1 VSTSTRTAPQRKVP
15 PAPAPQ
21 HVTLVPAQRP
31 SRRGLLP
38 RAFENTPGRLRLAAL
53 VSVLVCLIFA
63 LLGANAFRNR
73 GDALDAARA
82 GADQVV
88 RVQGIATNLAQADAV
103 VTNAFLQGGTA
114 GPAALQQFDAF
125 LAAAS
130 SGIADASRA
139 EPGDAAALAAVNQSL
154 TRYSAAIATANAN
167 NRLGNEVGS
176 AYLRQASTLLRTKSN
191 DYAAMLPT
199 LQSMADTDA
208 QRVDDDFAAASRSL
222 IYIFLAGF
230 VVLAGLFAVQVWLAR
245 RTRRMINLPLGAGTV
260 TVFVTLAFGVFAML
274 ASQSAANTVRD
285 THYTAAK
292 ALAQAR
298 IAGFDAKANES
309 LTLVYRGTGQ
319 DYEKASQAEIQTARD
334 NLAVAANAGVAAAG
348 IPAFRQWTAVHTQ
361 IRKLDDGG
369 QWDAAVALATGTR
382 TPTGTDDSPTSF
394 ARFDAASGHALTAEA
409 NAVRHGL
416 NSAESLLVIL
426 GWLTLALGL
435 VAAVLA
441 WRGIAQRLE
450 EYR

>member
-1 VSTSTRTAPQRKVP
+1 VAPQRQAP

-21 HVTLVPAQRP
+21 PQTVVPARRP
-31 SRRGLLP
+31 ARQGALA
-38 RAFENTPGRLRLAAL
+38 RAFENTPGRLRAAALAA
-53 VSVLVCLIFA
+53 VVVCLLFA
-63 LLGANAFRNR
+63 LLGANAFRTR
-73 GDALDAARA
+73 GDALDAARV
-82 GADQVV
+82 GAAQVV

-103 VTNAFLQGGTA
+103 VTNAFLQGGA
-114 GPAALQQFDAF
+114 ASPAALREFDQFIGN
-125 LAAAS
+125 AS
-130 SGIADASRA
+130 SGIAEASRA
-139 EPGDAAALAAVNQSL
+139 EPGDATALAAVNQSL
-154 TRYSAAIATANAN
+154 TRYSAAIAAANVN

-199 LQSMADTDA
+199 LQSVADTDA

-222 IYIFLAGF
+222 IYLFGAGL
-230 VVLAGLFAVQVWLAR
+230 VVLVGLFAVQIWLAR
-245 RTRRMINLPLGAGTV
+245 RTRRVLNPPLGAGTV
-260 TVFVTLAFGVFAML
+260 TVFVALAFGVFAML

-334 NLAVAANAGVAAAG
+334 NLAVAANAGVADAG
-348 IPAFRQWTAVHTQ
+348 IPAFGDWTQVHTSIHQ
-361 IRKLDDGG
+361 LDDGG
-369 QWDAAVALATGTR
+369 QWDAAVAKATGTGTR
-382 TPTGTDDSPTSF
+382 KGTDDSPTAF
-394 ARFDAASGHALTAEA
+394 ARFDAASGHALTAESS
-409 NAVRHGL
+409 AVRDGL

-426 GWLTLALGL
+426 GWLTLAFGL